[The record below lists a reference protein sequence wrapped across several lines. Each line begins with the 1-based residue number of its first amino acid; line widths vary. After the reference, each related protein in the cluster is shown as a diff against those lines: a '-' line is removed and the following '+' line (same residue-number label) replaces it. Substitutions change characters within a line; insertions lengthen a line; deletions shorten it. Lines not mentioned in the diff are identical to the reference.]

1 MSHIIIKPNKY
12 EHDLEHTDI
21 GDNTND
27 TIDDPEAKED
37 SYTVWTPHE
46 DQDLSNFFRLSI
58 VTG

>member
-1 MSHIIIKPNKY
+1 MFDCQILNHLFSVSHIIIKPNKY

-37 SYTVWTPHE
+37 SYTV
-46 DQDLSNFFRLSI
+46 
-58 VTG
+58 

>member
-37 SYTVWTPHE
+37 SYTV
-46 DQDLSNFFRLSI
+46 
-58 VTG
+58 

>member
-27 TIDDPEAKED
+27 IIEPPEAHEEANED
-37 SYTVWTPHE
+37 SYTV
-46 DQDLSNFFRLSI
+46 
-58 VTG
+58 